1 VSNLKWLKEYS
12 GQTVDELLALE
23 RDYRVDSLVT
33 AFHQAIDQKIARDGE
48 GSLSAEETLVIAIE
62 ALEMEVNNGGYAL
75 FFTGWSKQYA
85 PGIVAALTRIRCPQT
100 ATITQKAID
109 ALKLTALT
117 VEAIDAAMTAE
128 DKDRDRILDECDQ
141 RYYRSGEDIA
151 KSLFAFIRSNRDAIR
166 L

>member
-1 VSNLKWLKEYS
+1 MSNLKWLKEYS

-48 GSLSAEETLVIAIE
+48 GSLSGEETLIIAIE
-62 ALEMEVNNGGYAL
+62 DVETEVNNGGYAL
-75 FFTGWSKQYA
+75 FFTNSSKQHA
-85 PGIVAALTRIRCPQT
+85 PEIVAALNRIRCPHT

-109 ALKLTALT
+109 ALKLPALT
-117 VEAIDAAMTAE
+117 VEAIDAAMATE
-128 DKDRDRILDECDQ
+128 DKDRDRVLGECDQ
-141 RYYRSGEDIA
+141 RYYRAGEDIA
-151 KSLFAFIRSNRDAIR
+151 KSLFAFIRSNRDAIK